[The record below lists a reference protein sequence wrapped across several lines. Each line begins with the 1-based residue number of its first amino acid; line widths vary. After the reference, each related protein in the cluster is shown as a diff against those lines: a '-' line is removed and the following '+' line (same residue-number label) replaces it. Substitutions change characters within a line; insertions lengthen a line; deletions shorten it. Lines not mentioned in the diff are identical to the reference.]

1 MSSSPEQKKKE
12 KILIIE
18 GDGAL
23 GEDIQKTLI
32 NDGFG
37 AILVKNG
44 TEGMKTIM
52 NEMPHLIILDVTLP
66 GIDGY
71 DILTKKANESLL
83 SKIPVFLIS
92 SQGVPI
98 NMSRIPRGSVTE
110 YVISLHIDPKDILR
124 RVNRHFRYDAQAV
137 NTGAQDTTTSDSM
150 KKKIL
155 WVEDDKLIGNILEKK
170 LLNSGFN
177 LYHASEGNDAL
188 KYLDGNI
195 PDVIILDLLLPGMSG
210 FDILQKIRTD
220 MRLKKIPVI
229 ILSNFNKPSDIEK
242 AKILGAQK
250 YLVKAA
256 ISLDQIV
263 EEVKDLIK

>member
-1 MSSSPEQKKKE
+1 
-12 KILIIE
+12 
-18 GDGAL
+18 
-23 GEDIQKTLI
+23 
-32 NDGFG
+32 
-37 AILVKNG
+37 
-44 TEGMKTIM
+44 
-52 NEMPHLIILDVTLP
+52 
-66 GIDGY
+66 
-71 DILTKKANESLL
+71 
-83 SKIPVFLIS
+83 
-92 SQGVPI
+92 
-98 NMSRIPRGSVTE
+98 
-110 YVISLHIDPKDILR
+110 VISLHIDPKDILR
-124 RVNRHFRYDAQAV
+124 RVNRHFRYDAQST
-137 NTGAQDTTTSDSM
+137 NTEDAKPSESM

-177 LYHASEGNDAL
+177 LYHATEGNDAL

-263 EEVKDLIK
+263 EEVKELIK

>member
-1 MSSSPEQKKKE
+1 
-12 KILIIE
+12 
-18 GDGAL
+18 
-23 GEDIQKTLI
+23 
-32 NDGFG
+32 
-37 AILVKNG
+37 
-44 TEGMKTIM
+44 
-52 NEMPHLIILDVTLP
+52 
-66 GIDGY
+66 
-71 DILTKKANESLL
+71 
-83 SKIPVFLIS
+83 
-92 SQGVPI
+92 
-98 NMSRIPRGSVTE
+98 
-110 YVISLHIDPKDILR
+110 
-124 RVNRHFRYDAQAV
+124 
-137 NTGAQDTTTSDSM
+137 M

-177 LYHASEGNDAL
+177 LYHATEGNDAL

-263 EEVKDLIK
+263 EEVKELIK

>member
-1 MSSSPEQKKKE
+1 MSDSPSQNKKE

-32 NDGFG
+32 SDGFG
-37 AILVKNG
+37 VVLVKNG
-44 TEGMKTIM
+44 TEGMKSIM

-66 GIDGY
+66 GVDGY
-71 DILTKKANESLL
+71 DILNKKSNESLL
-83 SKIPVFLIS
+83 AKIPVFLIS

-124 RVNRHFRYDAQAV
+124 RVNRHFRYDAQST
-137 NTGAQDTTTSDSM
+137 NTEDAKPSESM

-177 LYHASEGNDAL
+177 LYHATEGNDAL

-263 EEVKDLIK
+263 EEVKELIK

>member
-1 MSSSPEQKKKE
+1 MSSSSEQKKKE

-23 GEDIQKTLI
+23 GEDIKNTLI
-32 NDGFG
+32 ADGFG

-44 TEGMKTIM
+44 TEGLKTIM

-66 GIDGY
+66 GVDGY
-71 DILTKKANESLL
+71 EILNKKTNEPLL
-83 SKIPVFLIS
+83 TKIPVFLVS

-124 RVNRHFRYDAQAV
+124 RVNRHFKYDSST
-137 NTGAQDTTTSDSM
+137 NGAEEKSAPSDSM

-170 LLNSGFN
+170 LIGSGFN
-177 LYHASEGNDAL
+177 LYHATEGNDAL

-210 FDILQKIRTD
+210 FDILQKIRSD
-220 MRLKKIPVI
+220 MRLKKIPAI

-263 EEVKDLIK
+263 EEVKELIK